1 MDDCPGNHPIA
12 PGSRSQRMRIP
23 RPLHTWE
30 VSPKEA
36 IAIQKEVALLVTHAK
51 PQKKLRFAAGV
62 DAAFSK
68 DGELCIA
75 GVVLWDLQTREV
87 VEQHVATAKLR
98 LPYIPGLLTFREAP
112 AIIAA
117 LRKLRQT
124 PDILICDG
132 QGIAHPRRLG
142 IASHLSRLI
151 GDYEEPGP
159 KKGSKSPLLDK
170 DTVIGTVLR
179 TRDNV
184 KPVFVSIGHKIDLL
198 SAEKLILDCTAGY
211 RLPEPT
217 RLADHLVAK
226 AKRDLAERKQ
236 AP

>member
-1 MDDCPGNHPIA
+1 MH
-12 PGSRSQRMRIP
+12 SWR
-23 RPLHTWE
+23 

-36 IAIQKEVALLVTHAK
+36 VAIQKEVASLVSRSK
-51 PQKKLRFAAGV
+51 PQKPFRFVAGA

-75 GVVLWDLQTREV
+75 GVVVWDLKTRQTIE
-87 VEQHVATAKLR
+87 EHVATAKLR

-117 LRKLRQT
+117 LSKLRQT
-124 PDILICDG
+124 PDVLICDG

-142 IASHLSRLI
+142 IASHLGVFVDLPSVGCAKSRLI
-151 GDYEEPGP
+151 GEYEEPAN
-159 KKGSKSPLLDK
+159 KKGSKSPLFDK

-184 KPVFVSIGHKIDLL
+184 KPVFVSIGHKIDLQ
-198 SAEKLILDCTAGY
+198 SAEKLIMDCTAGY

-226 AKRDLAERKQ
+226 AKRELAVQK
-236 AP
+236 